1 MYNIVQGLFIHSGRV
16 IILSKEYGRIA
27 TVLGILFQCSESLKV
42 LKAVAI

>member
-27 TVLGILFQCSESLKV
+27 TVLGILFQSLKV